1 MSGLPM
7 VPLGSIAKVYD
18 GTHQTPQYVSEGVPF
33 YSVEHLTR
41 NDFSDTKFIAREIY
55 DAEIRRVK
63 IERGDILMT
72 RIGSIGETRLIDWD
86 AEASFYV
93 SLALVKPKPDIS
105 SRYLAHAMQGAH
117 FQRELYKRTLHVA
130 FPKKINLGEISECTI
145 PLPEI
150 DEQERIASVLDAWD
164 KAISEA
170 KSSAETHSIRL
181 EWLIDAVL
189 SGKSRLS
196 NFNKSWSRLQLS
208 DVLTE
213 HKLRSS
219 GNEDVFSVSVHR
231 GLVNQIEHL
240 GRSFAAQSTDHYN
253 RVMPGDIVYTKSP
266 TGQFPL
272 GVVKQSTL
280 DEDAIVSPLYGVFRP
295 KSKSLGSLL
304 DALFSVP
311 SFAVRYLTP
320 LVQKGAKNTIAVTNN
335 QFLEGRV
342 MLPSDAEEIDALADL
357 IKTQR
362 EIITHSKKLVSLL
375 EDQKR
380 GITQKFI
387 GGKAGVSDRP
397 GFSKTEA

>member
-1 MSGLPM
+1 M
-7 VPLGSIAKVYD
+7 VPLGSVAKVYD

-93 SLALVKPKPDIS
+93 SLALVKPKPGVS

-170 KSSAETHSIRL
+170 KGSAETHSIRL
-181 EWLIDAVL
+181 EWLIDALL
-189 SGKSRLS
+189 SGKNRLS

-219 GNEDVFSVSVHR
+219 GNEEVFSVSVHR

-272 GVVKQSTL
+272 GIVKQSTL

-362 EIITHSKKLVSLL
+362 KIITHSKKLVSLL

-397 GFSKTEA
+397 RLSKTEA

>member
-1 MSGLPM
+1 M